1 MKIFNRMA
9 LISVLIII
17 FSAWMFFGGCASKPR
32 QPVSILDSPEHHVYS
47 GFKLIKMER
56 FDDALREFKQALEHD
71 PNNPSV
77 QMGLGLVYGMKK
89 QFRPAFESMALA
101 RDYAENKEDKAM
113 AYVGFMRLN
122 SMKKGKGWL
131 EEVEKNFF
139 SARSIMKDLPE
150 AYFYLAMAYK
160 DGYRFADAVKA
171 LKKVLDINK
180 AFIMEAKVQLK
191 ILKKIEKTLPKSE
204 LGRRVAVQ
212 NHVTRAEMAALLIQE
227 LKLDRIYKKGV
238 TKQPIPSDVENHALK
253 AYIEVILKLDIQGL
267 RPFPDGTFGP
277 DEYIYRAS
285 YAMIIADIVARIEND
300 LSLNARYIGDPS
312 PFKDVH
318 NDAYYFNAIMVCT
331 TRGRIMEAKNGIFNP
346 MGKVS
351 GADALLILKR
361 LSEELKI
368 VTDAR

>member
-1 MKIFNRMA
+1 MA
-9 LISVLIII
+9 RFGVLIII
-17 FSAWMFFGGCASKPR
+17 YSAGVFFGGCASKPR

-56 FDDALREFKQALEHD
+56 FDDALREFKEASEHD
-71 PNNPSV
+71 PKNHLV

-122 SMKKGKGWL
+122 SMKKEKGWL
-131 EEVEKNFF
+131 EEIEKNFF
-139 SARSIMKDLPE
+139 SATSIMKDLPE

-160 DGYRFADAVKA
+160 DGFRFADAVKA
-171 LKKVLDINK
+171 LKKVLDIDK
-180 AFIMEAKVQLK
+180 GFIVEAKGQLK

-212 NHVTRAEMAALLIQE
+212 DHVTRAEMAALLIQE
-227 LKLDRIYKKGV
+227 LKLDRIFKKGFK
-238 TKQPIPSDVENHALK
+238 KQPIPTDVESHALK
-253 AYIEVILKLDIQGL
+253 AYLEVILKLDIQGL

-277 DEYIYRAS
+277 DEYLYRAN
-285 YAMIIADIVARIEND
+285 YAMIIADIIAKIEND
-300 LSLNARYIGDPS
+300 SSLNSRYTGDTS
-312 PFKDVH
+312 PFRDVH
-318 NDAYYFNAIMVCT
+318 TDAHYFNAIMVCT
-331 TRGRIMEAKNGIFNP
+331 TRGRVMEAKNGIFNP

-351 GADALLILKR
+351 GADALLTLKK